1 MFTCRVKGCGHSTHE
16 KVASFQS
23 TVALGVRQCFTQRAA
38 VLAPEVR
45 QLGVSRRA
53 AGNVIVHAMRSQ
65 YILSLKIL
73 FNGT

>member
-1 MFTCRVKGCGHSTHE
+1 MCKAVGIQTTK

-23 TVALGVRQCFTQRAA
+23 TMVLDVQQCVMHHAA
-38 VLAPEVR
+38 ILASEVR
-45 QLGVSRRA
+45 KLGVSGRA

-65 YILSLKIL
+65 DIFSLKIL